1 VIRLSQFRS
10 LAVSGI
16 FLSLL
21 PITTVVNAQTDTK
34 TDATASKTP
43 VLVELFTAEGCSS
56 CPPADTLLAK
66 LQQLQPVHGAE
77 IIILGEHVDY
87 WDKDGWTDRF
97 SSHDYTDRQ
106 TVYATRLHVTSGI
119 YTPQMVVDGT
129 DQFLGSDPN
138 HALKSISTAAQTPK
152 VALTLTALTVNGRK
166 VSGSVSAPAFPFKG
180 DLYAVLVDPTDST
193 DVKRGENGGKHLDHA
208 GVVRTMQ
215 RIGSLKDLASGP
227 RAFSL
232 NAPSDATPSSMRLVV
247 FAQRS
252 DEGPVVAA
260 VSTPITPATP

>member
-1 VIRLSQFRS
+1 VIRLSQLRPP
-10 LAVSGI
+10 AVSGI

-21 PITTVVNAQTDTK
+21 LPIAAHAQTDT
-34 TDATASKTP
+34 ATAAKAARTP

-56 CPPADTLLAK
+56 CPPADVLLGK
-66 LQQLQPVHGAE
+66 LQQLQPVQGAD

-87 WDKDGWTDRF
+87 WDKDGWQDRF
-97 SSHDYTDRQ
+97 SSHDFTDRQ
-106 TVYATRLHVTSGI
+106 TVYAAKLHVTSGD
-119 YTPQMVVDGT
+119 YTPQMIVDGSE
-129 DQFLGSDPN
+129 QFLGSDPQ
-138 HALKSISTAAQTPK
+138 HALKSITTAAETPK
-152 VALTLTALTVNGRK
+152 VPLTLTNLTVNGRK
-166 VSGSVSAPAFPFKG
+166 VSGSVSAPPFPFKG

-227 RAFSL
+227 RAFTLS
-232 NAPSDATPSSMRLVV
+232 APSNATPASMRLVV

-260 VSTPITPATP
+260 VSTPVTPVTP